1 MSALYPAPSPAATTW
16 LATLRA
22 ALASLADQVLV
33 VPPIDMESVAF
44 HLESESPEAAEL
56 GDALLPTLDEF
67 EPTISGL
74 TVAFRMWPSAILIA
88 LGRGQEIG
96 EMDPVVAAAS
106 GRVAEIRSLTSS
118 GTVTIEKDGRSTTLV
133 AATTVAAPTGPVR
146 VAWPDRDDVWLCA
159 VPAAAAPVL
168 TARAALER
176 ILPHVGVSR
185 ARLRTGAGTGSGTA
199 TDAGMGPGTATGAGP
214 GPRTATGAGTPT
226 DGRHTASTALHAA
239 LMAIDPAADP
249 DLVMA
254 RLEGWRTALEQLHRG
269 AVTIHW
275 ERA

>member
-22 ALASLADQVLV
+22 ALASLADQVRV
-33 VPPIDMESVAF
+33 VPPIEMESVAC

-67 EPTISGL
+67 EPVVSGL
-74 TVAFRMWPSAILIA
+74 TVAFRMWPSTILIA
-88 LGRGQEIG
+88 LGRGEEIG
-96 EMDPVVAAAS
+96 EMDPVVAAAA
-106 GRVAEIRSLTSS
+106 GRVPETRSLTSS

-146 VAWPDRDDVWLCA
+146 VTWPDRDDVWLCA
-159 VPAAAAPVL
+159 VPAAAAPAL

-185 ARLRTGAGTGSGTA
+185 ARLRTAPGA
-199 TDAGMGPGTATGAGP
+199 GAGP
-214 GPRTATGAGTPT
+214 GSGGAGSSTPADGPRTAP
-226 DGRHTASTALHAA
+226 TALHAA
-239 LMAIDPAADP
+239 LVAVDPTADP

-275 ERA
+275 EQP

>member
-1 MSALYPAPSPAATTW
+1 MSALYPAPSPAAATW
-16 LATLRA
+16 LATLRT
-22 ALASLADQVLV
+22 ALASLADQVRAA
-33 VPPIDMESVAF
+33 PPIDVESVAVQ
-44 HLESESPEAAEL
+44 LESEAPEAAEL
-56 GDALLPTLDEF
+56 GDTLLPTLEEF
-67 EPTISGL
+67 EPVISGL
-74 TVAFRMWPSAILIA
+74 AAAFQMRSPAILIA

-96 EMDPVVAAAS
+96 ELDPVVAAAS
-106 GRVAEIRSLTSS
+106 GRVPELRSLTSS

-176 ILPHVGVSR
+176 ILPHVGVSG
-185 ARLRTGAGTGSGTA
+185 ARLRAGTVTDARTDTRTDGASGPGAGTGPES
-199 TDAGMGPGTATGAGP
+199 P
-214 GPRTATGAGTPT
+214 
-226 DGRHTASTALHAA
+226 STALHAA
-239 LMAIDPAADP
+239 LVAVDPTADP

-275 ERA
+275 EQA